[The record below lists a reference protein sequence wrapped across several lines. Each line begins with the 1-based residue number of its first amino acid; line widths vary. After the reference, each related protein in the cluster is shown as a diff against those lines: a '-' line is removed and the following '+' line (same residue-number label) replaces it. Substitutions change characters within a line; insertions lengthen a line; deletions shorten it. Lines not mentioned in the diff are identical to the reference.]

1 MSRRRKGR
9 RLAVSMALM
18 TLALGAIIA
27 RLLFVQGIN
36 AGMYQA
42 DARSEYVHQ
51 ESRSWEN
58 EEPSWTAMAMS

>member
-1 MSRRRKGR
+1 MSRGRKGR

-18 TLALGAIIA
+18 TLALGAIVA

-42 DARSEYVHQ
+42 DARSEYVHEILVPGRTRRHPGPQ
-51 ESRSWEN
+51 RR
-58 EEPSWTAMAMS
+58 